1 MHDDESHEAWLVS
14 KIVELKRDLVTEKQ
28 KKEWIDVKNKQLE
41 VEVAEMRSKISVL
54 SKQVDSLSRKYELV
68 ESLQEKVAK
77 LEDQLSQPQ
86 FPVMDGARLKKHIDL
101 VNSKVTNIED
111 ESLELNKAV
120 GDVENNILL
129 GESI

>member
-1 MHDDESHEAWLVS
+1 MHDDESHEALLVS

-28 KKEWIDVKNKQLE
+28 KKEWSDVKNKQLE
-41 VEVAEMRSKISVL
+41 VEVAEMHSKISIL

-68 ESLQEKVAK
+68 ESLQEKIAK

-86 FPVMDGARLKKHIDL
+86 FQVMDGARLKKHIVL

-120 GDVENNILL
+120 GDVGNKILL

>member
-1 MHDDESHEAWLVS
+1 MHDDESHETLLVS

-28 KKEWIDVKNKQLE
+28 KKEWSDVKNKQLE
-41 VEVAEMRSKISVL
+41 VEVAEMHSKISVL

-68 ESLQEKVAK
+68 ESLQEKIAK

-86 FPVMDGARLKKHIDL
+86 FQVMDGARLKKHIVL